1 MVQLT
6 VEIDWKCEHQQAN
19 VSRGILYTYNI
30 MIYYMSNTHKHKHYN
45 YHIL

>member
-19 VSRGILYTYNI
+19 VSRGILCTYN